1 MGQRELCRLEH
12 VSKSYDQGES
22 VTPLRDISLVV
33 EPGDFV
39 AIEGPSGAG
48 KSTLLYV
55 IGLLLGYD
63 AGELYIEGR
72 NVAQLNDREKTSL
85 RAESIGIMF
94 QDANFIQ
101 ALTVLENLRFTQ
113 TLGGTRP
120 ADPARL
126 DALLAEVGLDDR
138 AGFFPHQLSGGQKR
152 RLMAAEALVNQ
163 PSLILV
169 DEPTNDLNREWTEKL
184 MDMLMRSVDEGAGL
198 VMVTHQSEHAS
209 RATRTYQLEDGQLK
223 RVDRA

>member
-33 EPGDFV
+33 QPGDFV

-55 IGLLLGYD
+55 IGLLLGHD
-63 AGELYIEGR
+63 AGELYIDGQ
-72 NVAQLNDREKTSL
+72 NVAQLTDREKTAL
-85 RAESIGIMF
+85 RAETIGIMF

-101 ALTVLENLRFTQ
+101 ALTARENLRFAQ

-138 AGFFPHQLSGGQKR
+138 AEFFPHQLSGGQKR

-169 DEPTNDLNREWTEKL
+169 DEPTNDLNREWTDKL
-184 MDMLMRSVDEGAGL
+184 MDMLMRAVDAGAGL

-209 RATRTYQLEDGQLK
+209 KATRTYRLEDGQLNS
-223 RVDRA
+223 VDRA